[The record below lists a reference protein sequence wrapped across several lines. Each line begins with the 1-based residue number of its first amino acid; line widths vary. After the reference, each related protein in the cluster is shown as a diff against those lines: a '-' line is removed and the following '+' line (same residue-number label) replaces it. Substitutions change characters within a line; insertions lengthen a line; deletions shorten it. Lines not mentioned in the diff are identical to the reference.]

1 MAAGQTPSREK
12 DPLSPGD
19 PEQPSRTTE
28 EELAELEGQV
38 AATACEVRRTESQ
51 VGGGRAMPTPL
62 GRRDLFASRE
72 GISE

>member
-19 PEQPSRTTE
+19 PEQPIRTTE
-28 EELAELEGQV
+28 VELAELEGRV

-51 VGGGRAMPTPL
+51 VGEWPRDARPAWETRL
-62 GRRDLFASRE
+62 VCFTRRNK
-72 GISE
+72 